1 MTQHSAR
8 RSAPSS
14 PDPDHF
20 RRLYAHTWRPGC
32 ERVRWV
38 TAILAERGIRYEVD
52 GFMADSDQWAT
63 ERPAERHVP
72 DIRILAS

>member
-1 MTQHSAR
+1 MPQHNPH
-8 RSAPSS
+8 RSTASS
-14 PDPDHF
+14 PDFDHF
-20 RRLYAHTWRPGC
+20 RRLYAHTWKPGC

-38 TAILAERGIRYEVD
+38 TSILEARGIRFEVD
-52 GFMADSDQWAT
+52 GFMADSDQWAS